1 MTCDPSEVMDANAK
15 LANAP
20 HVQPWMV
27 RAVMQSLPWIGD
39 EQLIHKI
46 IEECKGDI
54 DASVSKLLD
63 AEERSSTS
71 SGHGS
76 SSVEREEDSDDEDI
90 FTGPKKRQ
98 DRRLS
103 RAKRQI
109 AQEKE
114 ERSTQDLSYRP
125 KVDHL
130 PVSIGHPS
138 SSKATQ
144 AKVIT
149 LDENCSGT
157 DEDEWR
163 TVSSSKS
170 SESPSAASSSTSA
183 TDSSNNAS
191 KSQTVGVRLKL
202 TQPKRHA
209 TPSNNQ
215 PNRPNVSTQ
224 PSIGRGN
231 TGKGLT
237 GQQGQQGQPQQ
248 KRMTSRDKRDKQ
260 KADQKAAA
268 KSRKQGIAAD
278 RSFNGPSTVKP
289 LKVKQD
295 KENAPMIEAHINV
308 LYI

>member
-1 MTCDPSEVMDANAK
+1 MTCDPSEVTDADTK

-20 HVQPWMV
+20 YVQPWMV
-27 RAVMQSLPWIGD
+27 RVVMQSLPWIGD
-39 EQLIHKI
+39 EHLINKI
-46 IEECKGDI
+46 IEECKGNI
-54 DASVSKLLD
+54 DAAVSKLLD

-76 SSVEREEDSDDEDI
+76 SSVERDEDSDDEDI
-90 FTGPKKRQ
+90 FSGPKKRQ

-109 AQEKE
+109 AQDKE

-138 SSKATQ
+138 SSKTTQ
-144 AKVIT
+144 AKAIT
-149 LDENCSGT
+149 LGVDCSGT
-157 DEDEWR
+157 DDDEWR
-163 TVSSSKS
+163 PGSFSKS
-170 SESPSAASSSTSA
+170 SESPSAASSATSA
-183 TDSSNNAS
+183 TDSSSTS
-191 KSQTVGVRLKL
+191 KPQAVGVRLKL
-202 TQPKRHA
+202 TQPKRYA
-209 TPSNNQ
+209 TPQNNQ
-215 PNRPNVSTQ
+215 ANRPNVSTQ

-231 TGKGLT
+231 TGKGLPS
-237 GQQGQQGQPQQ
+237 QQGQPQQ
-248 KRMTSRDKRDKQ
+248 KRLTSRDKRDKQ

-268 KSRKQGIAAD
+268 KSRKQGIAAE
-278 RSFNGPSTVKP
+278 RSFNGPNTMKP
-289 LKVKQD
+289 CKVNQD

>member
-1 MTCDPSEVMDANAK
+1 MDANAK

-20 HVQPWMV
+20 YVQPWMV
-27 RAVMQSLPWIGD
+27 RVVMQSLPWIGD
-39 EQLIHKI
+39 EQLIQKI

-54 DASVSKLLD
+54 DAAVSKLLD

-76 SSVEREEDSDDEDI
+76 SSVEREEDSEDEDI

-109 AQEKE
+109 AQDKE

-125 KVDHL
+125 KVDNL
-130 PVSIGHPS
+130 PVGIGHS
-138 SSKATQ
+138 SSSNATQ
-144 AKVIT
+144 PKVIT
-149 LDENCSGT
+149 LDDDCSGT
-157 DEDEWR
+157 DEDEWC
-163 TVSSSKS
+163 TGSSSKS
-170 SESPSAASSSTSA
+170 SDSPSAASSSTSA
-183 TDSSNNAS
+183 TDSSNNSS
-191 KSQTVGVRLKL
+191 KPQTVGVRLKL

-215 PNRPNVSTQ
+215 ANYANISIQ
-224 PSIGRGN
+224 PIQPPIGRGN
-231 TGKGLT
+231 TGKVLT
-237 GQQGQQGQPQQ
+237 GQQGQAGQQQQ
-248 KRMTSRDKRDKQ
+248 KRLTSRDKRDKQ

-268 KSRKQGIAAD
+268 KARKQGTAAD
-278 RSFNGPSTVKP
+278 RSFTGPNTVKP

>member
-1 MTCDPSEVMDANAK
+1 MTCDPSEVTDADTK

-20 HVQPWMV
+20 YVQPWMV
-27 RAVMQSLPWIGD
+27 RVVMQSLPWIGD
-39 EQLIHKI
+39 EQLINKI
-46 IEECKGDI
+46 IEECKGNI
-54 DASVSKLLD
+54 DAAVSKLLD

-90 FTGPKKRQ
+90 FSGPKKRQ

-109 AQEKE
+109 AQDKE

-130 PVSIGHPS
+130 PVSVGHPS

-144 AKVIT
+144 ANIIT
-149 LDENCSGT
+149 LGADYSGT
-157 DEDEWR
+157 DDDEWR
-163 TVSSSKS
+163 TRSSSKS
-170 SESPSAASSSTSA
+170 PESQSTASSVTSA
-183 TDSSNNAS
+183 TDSSNKS
-191 KSQTVGVRLKL
+191 KSQAVGVRLKL
-202 TQPKRHA
+202 TQPKRYA
-209 TPSNNQ
+209 TPQNNQ
-215 PNRPNVSTQ
+215 ADRPNVSTQ
-224 PSIGRGN
+224 PSVGRVN
-231 TGKGLT
+231 TGKGLPS
-237 GQQGQQGQPQQ
+237 QQGQLQQ
-248 KRMTSRDKRDKQ
+248 KRLTSRDKRDKQ

-268 KSRKQGIAAD
+268 KLRKQGIAVE
-278 RSFNGPSTVKP
+278 RSFNGPNTVKP

>member
-1 MTCDPSEVMDANAK
+1 MTCDPSEGMDANAK

-27 RAVMQSLPWIGD
+27 RVVMQSLPWIGD

-109 AQEKE
+109 AQDKE

-163 TVSSSKS
+163 TASSSKS

-191 KSQTVGVRLKL
+191 KPQTVGVRLKL

-215 PNRPNVSTQ
+215 ANRPNVSTQ

-237 GQQGQQGQPQQ
+237 GHVGQPQQ
-248 KRMTSRDKRDKQ
+248 KRLTSRDKRDKQ

-268 KSRKQGIAAD
+268 KSRKQVIAAD

-295 KENAPMIEAHINV
+295 KENTPIIEAHINV

>member
-1 MTCDPSEVMDANAK
+1 MDANAK

-27 RAVMQSLPWIGD
+27 RVVMQSLPWIGD
-39 EQLIHKI
+39 ERLIHKI

-76 SSVEREEDSDDEDI
+76 SSVEREEDSEDEDI

-109 AQEKE
+109 AQDKE

-144 AKVIT
+144 AKAIT
-149 LDENCSGT
+149 LDDDCSGT

-163 TVSSSKS
+163 TGTSSKS

-191 KSQTVGVRLKL
+191 KPQTAGVRLKL
-202 TQPKRHA
+202 TQPKRDA

-215 PNRPNVSTQ
+215 ANRPIISTQ
-224 PSIGRGN
+224 PSVGRGN

-237 GQQGQQGQPQQ
+237 EGQSQQ
-248 KRMTSRDKRDKQ
+248 KRLTSRDKRDKQ

-278 RSFNGPSTVKP
+278 RSFNGPGTIKP